1 MTISSTETRWS
12 YTASGSNG
20 TFPYENKIFADTD
33 LEVYVNGT
41 LQSLSAYA
49 VTGIGA
55 EAGGNV
61 VFNNNP
67 AAAATVLIVLAVA
80 LEQPTNFLDNG
91 PFPAGEMEDALDR
104 LTVLA
109 VQHAGD
115 VARALRQPTS
125 DVADIGRLPD
135 KDLRKGKVL
144 GFDATTGDPV
154 ATTPTTS
161 TVSQA
166 TETTQGIVELAT
178 TVEAAAGADTSRA
191 VTPAGLAAGIS
202 ALVPD
207 ASTTTKGKVELA
219 TTAEMNTGIDTGRA
233 PSVQAVAQRI
243 GWQPLAR
250 FAPTAAAT
258 FLISGASYFAS
269 TYSKLRLNLIG
280 IQPATD
286 NDTLWVRVTQ
296 GGTAKSGATDY
307 DWQYKV
313 LANSASA
320 DGIGLDAS
328 DSEIELHPTVGNA
341 TGEHVSGVIEFE
353 QAAAA
358 SMFKFMWWHLYGYNG
373 SQVLL
378 RTHGE
383 GNYRTD
389 GNAIDGLQFRWSS
402 GGNFAAIGEIF
413 LEGLRTT

>member
-1 MTISSTETRWS
+1 MTVSSDNNRWS
-12 YTASGSNG
+12 YTASGSNA
-20 TFPYENKIFADTD
+20 TFAYDNLIFAGSD
-33 LEVYVNGT
+33 LEVYLNGA
-41 LQSLSAYA
+41 LQSTGYS
-49 VTGIGA
+49 VTGVGSPT
-55 EAGGNV
+55 GGNV
-61 VFNNNP
+61 VFDSNP
-67 AAAATVLIVLAVA
+67 AAATTVLIVRAVPA
-80 LEQPTNFLDNG
+80 VQPTDFLDNG
-91 PFPAGEMEDALDR
+91 RFPAGDVEEAVDR
-104 LTVLA
+104 AIVLA
-109 VQHAGD
+109 QQSDANLS
-115 VARALRQPTS
+115 RALRQPTT
-125 DVADIGRLPD
+125 DTADIGRLPD

-144 GFDATTGDPV
+144 GFDGTTGDPV

-191 VTPAGLAAGIS
+191 VTAAGLAAGIS
-202 ALVPD
+202 ALVPT
-207 ASTTTKGKVELA
+207 ASTSAAGKVELA
-219 TTAEMNTGIDTGRA
+219 TTAETNTGTDGTRA
-233 PSVQAVAQRI
+233 VTPLGLFSRI

-258 FLISGASYFAS
+258 FLISGAAYFSS

-286 NDTLWVRVTQ
+286 NDTLWLRVTQ

-320 DGIGLDAS
+320 DGIALDAS

-341 TGEHVSGVIEFE
+341 TGEHVSGVLEIE
-353 QAAAA
+353 QCAAA
-358 SMFKFMWWHLYGYNG
+358 SMFKLISWNFVGYNG

-389 GNAIDGLQFRWSS
+389 GNAVDGLQFRWSS